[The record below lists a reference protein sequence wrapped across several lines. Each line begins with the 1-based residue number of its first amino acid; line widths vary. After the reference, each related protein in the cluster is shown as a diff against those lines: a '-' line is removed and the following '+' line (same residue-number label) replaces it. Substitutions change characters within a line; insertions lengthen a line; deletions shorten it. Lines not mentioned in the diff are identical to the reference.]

1 MSRVLFTSGFAA
13 CILLAAAFALRA
25 DPANPLAQ
33 NSPPA
38 PGALTPTGPEGGQG
52 YGMGGLI
59 GVLTD
64 QQRASFRAAMSEMR
78 GKFGELEP
86 KLRAARQ
93 DLLVTGVGGK
103 FDENV
108 IRQKA
113 LAVSR
118 IEAELTVLRLKALS
132 QMQPPLSPEQIDKI
146 KRGEPGAVHALE
158 RPRLERHLHRE
169 SPAATNRDE
178 NGLPPKR

>member
-1 MSRVLFTSGFAA
+1 MSRVLFTSSFVAG
-13 CILLAAAFALRA
+13 ILLAAAFALRA
-25 DPANPLAQ
+25 APGDPPQ

-38 PGALTPTGPEGGQG
+38 ARALTPTGADGGQG
-52 YGMGGLI
+52 HAIGALM

-64 QQRASFRAAMSEMR
+64 QQRTSFRAAMTEMR
-78 GKFGELEP
+78 GQLRELEP

-93 DLLVTGVGGK
+93 DLLASSIAGK

-113 LAVSR
+113 LALSR

-132 QMQPPLSPEQIDKI
+132 QVQPPLSAEQIEKI
-146 KRGEPGAVHALE
+146 KRSEAGSKPALE
-158 RPRLERHLHRE
+158 RPNLDRKSRGE
-169 SPAATNRDE
+169 SPAVTSRDE